1 METGRLRRP
10 RLRSD
15 YQPILCSGPEGAY
28 LVVVGEHR
36 NLLIDDPA
44 TVDLAPLLDGTRS
57 VERLAALVA
66 DRHAMAAVASG
77 LRRLAGLGL
86 LADGPAGTRTAVAAG
101 WDARGVAPDAAEQW
115 AATGRVLLIGAGSPV
130 TAPIADRLAPAVGR
144 VEVVAAN
151 DPDLP
156 VLLGGDAQ
164 IVVAPGSYADDQLA
178 LVNEACLSTGR
189 SWTLIRAHG
198 SVLVLGPHLIPGTTG
213 CWSCLRQ
220 RWLENEQVENYLAG
234 QGDAGRRVTVA
245 RAVLPGTVAAAVGL
259 LAAELPVLAVAGRS
273 PRLTGRMVTL
283 DTRDLTTVEHE
294 LIRQP
299 QCPACGDPGLTR
311 AADPRITL
319 TTGAAADVDGG
330 TRTAAVADVE
340 RRLTRHVSRYLG
352 VVTRLDPLTGPDDLT
367 QSWISG
373 HNFAVARHPAG
384 LRKSLRGLS
393 GGKGRTVTQA
403 RVSAIAEAIERYS
416 GVWRDDRPVRR
427 AAVADLDPAT
437 TVPPRDLMLFSDKQY
452 ANRERGN
459 TGGGHFH
466 RVPAPLA
473 DDQPL
478 DWSTAWSLTHDA
490 PRDVPAAYCWY
501 GHPDVAALDVCAPDS
516 NGCSAGTTMAEAI
529 LQGLGELV
537 ERDSVALW
545 WYHRSRLPGV
555 DLDSFADPWIGALR
569 THYASVLG
577 RELWALDLTADLGI
591 PAYAAVSRHLERPT
605 EDVILGFG
613 SHLDPATALGRA
625 LTELNQ
631 FLPIVAR
638 FVEGRTRYGITDP
651 DTVAWYR
658 TVRVADQPWLT
669 PDPDRPPSTAHT
681 HERAGTGD
689 VAGDVRHCVDRLRRA
704 GLETIVLDQSRPDLD
719 LAVVKVMVPGLRHF
733 WRRLGPGRLW
743 DVPAALGR
751 SPRASAEDLI
761 NPLSVFF

>member
-1 METGRLRRP
+1 MDTGRLRRP
-10 RLRSD
+10 RLRAD
-15 YQPILCSGPEGAY
+15 YQPVLCSGPEGAY

-44 TVDLAPLLDGTRS
+44 TVALTPLLDGTRT

-66 DRHAMAAVASG
+66 DRHPMAAVASG
-77 LRRLAGLGL
+77 LRRLAGLEL

-115 AATGRVLLIGAGSPV
+115 TATGRVLLVDAGSPV
-130 TAPIADRLAPAVGR
+130 TASIADRLAPVVGR
-144 VEVVAAN
+144 VQVVVAD
-151 DPDLP
+151 DPDLR
-156 VLLGGDAQ
+156 VNLAGADQ
-164 IVVAPGSYADDQLA
+164 IVVAPGSYVDDRLS
-178 LVNEACLSTGR
+178 LVNDACLSAGR
-189 SWTLIRAHG
+189 PWTLIRAHG
-198 SVLVLGPHLIPGTTG
+198 SVLVLGPHLIPGSTG

-273 PRLTGRMVTL
+273 PRITGRMITL
-283 DTRDLTTVEHE
+283 DSRDLTTSEHE

-319 TTGAAADVDGG
+319 AAGAATDVDGG
-330 TRTAAVADVE
+330 TRTASTAEVE
-340 RRLTRHVSRYLG
+340 QRLTRHVSRYLG

-393 GGKGRTVTQA
+393 GGKGRTVVQA
-403 RVSAIAEAIERYS
+403 KVSAIAEAIERYS

-427 AAVADLDPAT
+427 AAYADLDPAT
-437 TVPPRDLMLFSDKQY
+437 TVHPRDLLLFSDKQY
-452 ANRERGN
+452 ANRGHSN
-459 TGGGHFH
+459 AGGGHFH
-466 RVPAPLA
+466 RVPVPLA

-501 GHPDVAALDVCAPDS
+501 GHPDIAALDVCAPDS
-516 NGCSAGTTMAEAI
+516 NGCSAGNTLAEAI

-555 DLDSFADPWIGALR
+555 DLASFADPWIDALQA
-569 THYASVLG
+569 HYEDALG
-577 RELWALDLTADLGI
+577 RELWALDLTADLGM

-605 EDVILGFG
+605 EDVIVGFG

-638 FVEGRTRYGITDP
+638 FVGGNTRYGITDP

-669 PDPDRPPSTAHT
+669 PDPQLPPSTVHT
-681 HERAGTGD
+681 HDRAGTGD

-704 GLETIVLDQSRPDLD
+704 GLEVIVLDQSRPDLD

-743 DVPAALGR
+743 DVPAALAR
-751 SPRASAEDLI
+751 TPRAPGEDSI
-761 NPLSVFF
+761 NPLNVFF

>member
-1 METGRLRRP
+1 MDTGRLRHP
-10 RLRSD
+10 RLRAD
-15 YQPILCSGPEGAY
+15 YQPVLCSGPEGAY

-36 NLLIDDPA
+36 NLLIDDRA
-44 TVDLAPLLDGTRS
+44 VVDLAPLLDGTRT

-66 DRHAMAAVASG
+66 DRHPLAAVTSG

-86 LADGPAGTRTAVAAG
+86 LAEGPAGTRTAVAAG

-115 AATGRVLLIGAGSPV
+115 AAIGRVLLVDAGSPV
-130 TAPIADRLAPAVGR
+130 TALIADRLAPAVGR
-144 VEVVAAN
+144 LEVVSARDPGLAVMAA
-151 DPDLP
+151 
-156 VLLGGDAQ
+156 GDAQ
-164 IVVAPGSYADDQLA
+164 IVVAPGSYLDGQLGA
-178 LVNEACLSTGR
+178 VNEACLSAGR
-189 SWTLIRAHG
+189 PWTLIRAHG
-198 SVLVLGPHLIPGTTG
+198 SVLVLGPHLIPGVTG
-213 CWSCLRQ
+213 CWQCLRQ

-234 QGDAGRRVTVA
+234 HDQDGNRVTVA
-245 RAVLPGTVAAAVGL
+245 RAVLPGTVATAAGL

-273 PRLTGRMVTL
+273 PRLTGRMTTL
-283 DTRDLTTVEHE
+283 DTRDLTTEQHE
-294 LIRQP
+294 LVRQP
-299 QCPACGDPGLTR
+299 QCPACGEPALTR
-311 AADPRITL
+311 AADPRIAL
-319 TTGAAADVDGG
+319 AAGAATDVDGG
-330 TRTAAVADVE
+330 TRTAPAAEVE
-340 RRLTRHVSRYLG
+340 QRLTRHVSRYLG

-384 LRKSLRGLS
+384 LRKSLRGMS
-393 GGKGRTVTQA
+393 GGKGRTVVQA
-403 RVSAIAEAIERYS
+403 KVSAIAEAIERYS
-416 GVWRDDRPVRR
+416 AVWRDDRPVRR
-427 AAVADLDPAT
+427 ATYADLDPAT
-437 TVPPRDLMLFSDKQY
+437 TVHPRDLLLFSDKQY
-452 ANRERGN
+452 ANRGHSN
-459 TGGGHFH
+459 AAGGHFH

-516 NGCSAGTTMAEAI
+516 NGCSAGNTVAEAI

-555 DLDSFADPWIGALR
+555 DLASFADPWIDALR

-577 RELWALDLTADLGI
+577 RELWALDLTADLGM

-638 FVEGRTRYGITDP
+638 FADGRTRYGITDP
-651 DTVAWYR
+651 DTVTWYR
-658 TVRVADQPWLT
+658 TVRVAEQPWLT
-669 PDPDRPPSTAHT
+669 PDPERPPSTAAT
-681 HERAGTGD
+681 HRRAGTGD
-689 VAGDVRHCVDRLRRA
+689 VAGDVRHCIDRLARA
-704 GLETIVLDQSRPDLD
+704 GLEVIVLDQSRPDLD

-751 SPRASAEDLI
+751 SPRAAGEDSI